1 MYVKKGQS
9 CDIEGGANKG
19 YTNFKMRSKV
29 RDITGDARKYKQASK
44 QTDKQW
50 K

>member
-1 MYVKKGQS
+1 MLKREKGTKL
-9 CDIEGGANKG
+9 EGGGNKG
-19 YTNFKMRSKV
+19 YTNVKMRSKV

-44 QTDKQW
+44 QTNKQW